1 MKSFDFKKTMST
13 MARERLEVSAIG
25 SMIKLVIEHGA
36 ISFTAGEPS
45 ADLLPADLLAEAFE
59 GVFDDAAQ
67 LGYYRSDLGH
77 VEFRDWIVEWMRRDG
92 LIPGWVKTENIMMT
106 CGSQEGISLAG
117 EALIDPGCY
126 VLVES
131 PTYMETLLTF
141 RKQGA
146 VCLGVPIDEDGIDIG
161 ALEDILR
168 MKKIRFLY
176 SIPNFQNPSGN
187 TATLERRKEVLAL
200 LQKYD
205 VPLLEDDPY
214 HYLSYDSATPAS
226 YICLAGDDAR
236 VVYLGSFSK
245 IVAPGVRCGWMVVPD
260 SLIAEI
266 TSLRVNSCLGLP
278 TMVQQGML
286 NLLTRLDLE
295 SYIGRLCSAYAGRRD
310 ALLSALDAHLSGEGL
325 VHNRPLGGF
334 FIWGRLEGIKDM
346 SDFSRYAVVNEKIG
360 VIPGSVFFVPGAEDP
375 SSVRFSFAKVDK
387 AKAEEGS
394 ARLARAIKSY
404 RS

>member
-1 MKSFDFKKTMST
+1 MKSFDFKNAMST

-45 ADLLPADLLAEAFE
+45 ADLLPTNLLAEAFG

-92 LIPGWVKTENIMMT
+92 LIPDWVKTKNIMVT
-106 CGSQEGISLAG
+106 CGSQEGINLAG

-146 VCLGVPIDEDGIDIG
+146 ICLGVPTDGDGIVID

-168 MKKIRFLY
+168 REKIRFLY

-187 TATLERRKEVLAL
+187 TTTLERRKEVLAL

-205 VPLLEDDPY
+205 IPLLEDDPY
-214 HYLSYDSATPAS
+214 HYLSYDNTPPAS
-226 YICLAGDDAR
+226 YISLAGDDAR
-236 VVYLGSFSK
+236 VIYLGSFSK

-278 TMVQQGML
+278 IIVQQGML

-295 SYIGRLCSAYAGRRD
+295 SYIGRLCSVYAGRRD
-310 ALLSALDAHLSGEGL
+310 ALLSALDTHVSGEGL

-334 FIWGRLEGIKDM
+334 FIWGRLEGITDM
-346 SDFSRYAVVNEKIG
+346 TDFARYAVVNEKIG
-360 VIPGSVFFVPGAEDP
+360 VIPGSVFFVPGTEDP
-375 SSVRFSFAKVDK
+375 ASIRFSFAKVDK
-387 AKAEEGS
+387 AKAEEGA